1 MPIKRVDFD
10 VLAFIRS
17 LNEKQFT
24 ISYLNKAYI
33 QSPECQHTCAKIS
46 RQYLYR
52 NLLKYL
58 EQGVLL
64 SCESKTSKAVLYSIA
79 ESSETNIDKTTDNN
93 RDFSLDCVPDTKEI
107 CDSIREKLKIH
118 KLTLLKTMGETE
130 AFKEWAEERPD
141 LRADIQDRY
150 NLVRD
155 ESAKLLGKVNA
166 YESLLTMYQGN

>member
-1 MPIKRVDFD
+1 MPIKRVDFN

-17 LNEKQFT
+17 LNENQFT

-33 QSPECQHTCAKIS
+33 ESPECQHTCPKIS

-58 EQGVLL
+58 EQGVLV

-79 ESSETNIDKTTDNN
+79 ESLETNIVKTSIKNDS
-93 RDFSLDCVPDTKEI
+93 DSISCVPDTKEI

-150 NLVRD
+150 NSVRD

-166 YESLLTMYQGN
+166 YESLLTMYEGS